1 MSIIVFGSIN
11 IDLVARTH
19 WLPLPGETL
28 TGREFFTAPGGKGA
42 NQAVAAARLGI
53 PTYMVGRV
61 GGDSFGRELLTSL
74 QSAGVNANSVFADQ
88 EVRSGVAV
96 IAVDD
101 RGENTIIVVS
111 GANGRMGETDV
122 ERLQGLLPE
131 ADVLLLQL
139 EVPLD
144 ALQAAARAAR
154 KAGVTVILDPA
165 PARPDLPA
173 ELYSLV
179 DIITPN
185 EVEAA
190 QLTGLAVDSPETAS
204 EAAAELLRRGVG
216 TAIVK
221 LGDRGVFYATAEVG
235 GEALADKNSE
245 LKDNLSTSMLRPYG
259 FIPAFPVEAVDTV
272 AAGDA
277 FNGAMAAAL
286 ASGKSIGEAVVW
298 GAAGGALC
306 ATKPGAGPS
315 MPDRATFDV
324 FLEKNIFS

>member
-11 IDLVARTH
+11 MDLVAKTH
-19 WLPLPGETL
+19 RLPQPGETFI
-28 TGREFFTAPGGKGA
+28 GQEFFTAPGGKGA

-61 GGDSFGRELLTSL
+61 GSDSFGQELLASL
-74 QSAGVNANSVFADQ
+74 QTAGVNANYVFTDKAIS
-88 EVRSGVAV
+88 SGVAI

-101 RGENTIIVVS
+101 RGENTIIIIP
-111 GANGRMGETDV
+111 GANGRMGESDL
-122 ERLQGLLPE
+122 ERLQDLLPE

-139 EVPLD
+139 EIPLD

-154 KAGVTVILDPA
+154 QAGVTVILDPA
-165 PARPDLPA
+165 PARFDLPE

-185 EVEAA
+185 EIEAA

-204 EAAAELLRRGVG
+204 QAAAELLRRGVG
-216 TAIVK
+216 TAIIK
-221 LGDRGVFYATAEVG
+221 LGDRGVVYATAEDRG
-235 GEALADKNSE
+235 KTLADKNIQ
-245 LKDNLSTSMLRPYG
+245 LKDNLSVPINPYQ
-259 FIPAFPVEAVDTV
+259 FLPAFSVEAVDTV

-298 GAAGGALC
+298 GAAAGALC
-306 ATKPGAGPS
+306 ATKPGAQPS
-315 MPDRATFDV
+315 MPDRATFDN
-324 FLEKNIFS
+324 FLSTSSL